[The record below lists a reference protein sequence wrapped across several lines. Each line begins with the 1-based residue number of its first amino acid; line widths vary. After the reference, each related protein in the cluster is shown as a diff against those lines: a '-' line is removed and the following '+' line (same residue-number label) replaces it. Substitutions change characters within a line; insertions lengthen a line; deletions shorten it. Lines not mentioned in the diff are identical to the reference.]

1 MEGKKEFEIK
11 KEESEEKKVEKTED
25 ESSKVFDPN
34 FNPWSINENLTIDY
48 MKLVTK
54 FGTELLDQELLER
67 FKKITGRDLHPWLRR
82 GIFFTHREFNKF
94 LDAYE
99 NGEPVFLY
107 TGRGPSSDAMHLGHL
122 IPFMFTKWLQDV
134 FDCPLMIQIS
144 DEEKAAFKKIDFNLL
159 YKMGFENAKEIIAC
173 GFKKDKTFI
182 FSNRDYRL
190 NCQTYETFVSDMKM
204 KVPLKTL
211 KDIFGLDEDASIAMI
226 DWPIYQTAAAFYQAY
241 PHIFGNRP
249 AYCLVPYAI
258 DQDPYFRLAR
268 DIATK
273 MNLIKPASIMCTF
286 IPPLTGNAG
295 KMSSSVG
302 TDATLFLTDSEEIL
316 KEKIQKHSFSGGGGN
331 GTLEDHK
338 KFGGN
343 PDVDIAY
350 QYLRYFEEDDQKLQ
364 EIQDAF
370 KKGELTCGEL
380 KLLLVNKLAPM
391 YQKLQTSR
399 TLVTQEILDDFYKYK
414 PMELPKPKEKPKEE
428 AEIKLY
434 ELFENLKIDYR
445 TKYHAQITT
454 NDQAQDLARSLEGT
468 IGKVL
473 LLKGPKDA
481 YYLYVINSSTVVNVK
496 TLHKRLEVQKI
507 SFGQRDTFTQIMK
520 IPITVPSLF
529 GIMNDMEKTISMVIV
544 EEGIAKDKPV
554 SFNPM
559 RADATTTISYV
570 DMMKYIEHHKYPIK
584 YVKE

>member
-1 MEGKKEFEIK
+1 MEGKKESEIK
-11 KEESEEKKVEKTED
+11 QEESNKKVESTQKTND
-25 ESSKVFDPN
+25 DKIFDAD
-34 FNPWSINENLTIDY
+34 FNPWAINANLKIDY

-54 FGTELLDQELLER
+54 FGTELLDQQLLER

-144 DEEKAAFKKIDFNLL
+144 DEEKAAFKKIDFNIL
-159 YKMGFENAKEIIAC
+159 YKMGFENAKEIISC

-190 NCQTYETFVSDMKM
+190 NCSSYETFVSDMKM

-211 KDIFGLDEDASIAMI
+211 KDIFGLDEDASVAMI

-286 IPPLTGNAG
+286 IPPLTGNTG

-302 TDATLFLTDSEEIL
+302 TDSTLFLTDSEEVL
-316 KEKIQKHSFSGGGGN
+316 KEKIHKHSFSGGGGN

-343 PDVDIAY
+343 PDVDIAC
-350 QYLRYFEEDDQKLQ
+350 QYLRYFEDDDDKLQ
-364 EIQDAF
+364 DIHEQF
-370 KKGELTCGEL
+370 KKGVLTCGEV
-380 KLLLVNKLAPM
+380 KNLLVKKLAPL
-391 YQKLQTSR
+391 YQHLQESR
-399 TLVTQEILDDFYKYK
+399 KEVTQEILDEFYKLK
-414 PMELPKPKEKPKEE
+414 PMDLPKPKEKPKEE

-434 ELFENLKIDYR
+434 EKFDELKIEYR

-454 NDQAQDLARSLEGT
+454 NEQAQDLARSLEGT

-481 YYLYVINSSTVVNVK
+481 YYLYVINSNTVVNVK

-507 SFGQRDTFTQIMK
+507 SFAQRDTFTQVMK
-520 IPITVPSLF
+520 IPITVPSL
-529 GIMNDMEKTISMVIV
+529 
-544 EEGIAKDKPV
+544 
-554 SFNPM
+554 SF
-559 RADATTTISYV
+559 
-570 DMMKYIEHHKYPIK
+570 
-584 YVKE
+584 